1 METGGNDIMKIVIV
15 ILIIFILYLY
25 LIMPRVLHRPNCNE
39 LKGTNF
45 AHRGIHNNAGKLPE
59 NSIKAF
65 QRAVELG
72 YGIELDVQVTKDNQV
87 VVFHD
92 FDLQRMCGVKK
103 KVCEMTYE
111 ELLQYNLLNTKEKIP
126 LFSEVLKLV
135 NGKVSLLIELKCKD
149 VKDPIAPETD
159 KILSGY
165 PGTFYIQSFHPIPL
179 RWYRYNRPDVIRG
192 QLAECYGMQKEI
204 STAIVYFF
212 QQHLLF
218 NAVCRPDF
226 ISYNWKHQKECS
238 LNICKYLFKS
248 PLAAW
253 TVRSKE
259 QLKKSKKK
267 FDIIIFENFYI

>member
-1 METGGNDIMKIVIV
+1 METGGNDMMGIV
-15 ILIIFILYLY
+15 ILIVVTLYLY
-25 LIMPRVLHRPNCNE
+25 LIMPRVFHRPDCSE

-45 AHRGIHNNAGKLPE
+45 AHRGIHNNAAKLPE

-65 QRAVELG
+65 RRAVELG

-92 FDLQRMCGVKK
+92 FDLKRMCGVKK
-103 KVCEMTYE
+103 KVCELTYE
-111 ELLQYNLLNTKEKIP
+111 ELLQYNLLDSKEKIP
-126 LFSEVLKLV
+126 LFSEVLKMV
-135 NGKVSLLIELKCKD
+135 NGKVPLLIELKCKN

-165 PGTFYIQSFHPIPL
+165 QGTFYIQSFHPMPL
-179 RWYRYNRPDVIRG
+179 RWYRCNRPDIIRG

-204 STAIVYFF
+204 PITIVYFL

-218 NAVCRPDF
+218 NVVCRPDF
-226 ISYNWKHQKECS
+226 ISYNWKHQKEWS

-248 PLAAW
+248 TLAAW

-259 QLKKSKKK
+259 QLEKSRRK
-267 FDIIIFENFYI
+267 FDVIIFEDFYM